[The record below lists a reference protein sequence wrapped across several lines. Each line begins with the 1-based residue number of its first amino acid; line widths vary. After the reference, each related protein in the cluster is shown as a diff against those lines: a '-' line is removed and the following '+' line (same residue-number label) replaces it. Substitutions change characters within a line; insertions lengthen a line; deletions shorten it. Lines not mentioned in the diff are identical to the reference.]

1 MHQSPFEGI
10 EGDVGITIKDHGR
23 LHWALPL
30 DHALVRLVA
39 LLGWSRADLP
49 PAPPPKQLLIDWLS
63 VYLHDSLSE
72 TVMTYARS
80 SPAFIGVELPVA
92 CDANLI
98 LASATYFTGER
109 TLPEG
114 AVADAVLENAI
125 DDAMSEITA
134 GIDRCIK
141 KSPYNLLTIGERRGV
156 YFLVDHGDIRLHQWE
171 SEHIDPYTNAYRY
184 EPFTSENPPHDTSFS

>member
-1 MHQSPFEGI
+1 MPQNPFEGI
-10 EGDVGITIKDHGR
+10 EGDVGITIRDHGR
-23 LHWALPL
+23 LHWAMPL
-30 DHALVRLVA
+30 DNALARLVA
-39 LLGWSRADLP
+39 PLGWSRVDLP
-49 PAPPPKQLLIDWLS
+49 LTPPPKQLLLDSLS

-72 TVMTYARS
+72 TVMTYVLS

-92 CDANLI
+92 CDAYLT

-109 TLPEG
+109 ALPEG
-114 AVADAVLENAI
+114 AVADAVLESAI
-125 DDAMSEITA
+125 DDALSEITA

-141 KSPYNLLTIGERRGV
+141 ARPYNLFTIGERRGV